1 MCGKGEMNE
10 CFCVTLGHENK
21 TKCTN
26 VIAVVQVT
34 SSMAWEVVMP
44 LSFCVGSVV
53 VRLQES
59 HSL

>member
-1 MCGKGEMNE
+1 MNE

-34 SSMAWEVVMP
+34 FGTAWEAEMP
-44 LSFCVGSVV
+44 LSYSVGSSA

-59 HSL
+59 HSLC